1 MRAAPGLAIVLAS
14 ALLFTAAAASAQ
26 GGAAPAGPGR
36 PLQHPGGPLPLPP
49 GQAAEPSAPP
59 GAPGQ
64 GELDCR
70 NCHESTHQGV
80 ARMYIGV
87 GGRGTPMIPSHMVQ
101 VRVQCVAC
109 HTVPKTEK
117 GAAALVGQTFRP
129 SEQACVGCHGEK
141 YRGMLQRWTEVLGKM
156 RAIVE
161 PKLAAARTAL
171 ASAPTPKTARA
182 RKLTD
187 DAEFNV
193 QFVALG
199 KGIHNVFYAADLLK
213 TSNGW
218 ADEALVLLGKPPA
231 KSDDVLVRGG
241 YCAVLCHEMAG
252 VKQLETV
259 TFRKQKLPHVRHV
272 TEFGATCTACHSAEV
287 HKAVTATPATCTS
300 CHHSAQNERCESC
313 HSAQSAFYRGQTKTD
328 LVKIE
333 PNAMAN
339 VVGCTGCHDWSRK
352 HSRQAVG
359 EKCVGCHDAAY
370 SAFLGEWTTGL
381 DKESAAA
388 AAALKRAETA
398 LLRERRAGRKPPEAE
413 ALARQSR
420 EALELVR
427 KARGVHNP
435 SVAEELLKLSR
446 QKADEALASLP
457 RPGTPAVRR

>member
-1 MRAAPGLAIVLAS
+1 MRRI
-14 ALLFTAAAASAQ
+14 ALLLTAAIL
-26 GGAAPAGPGR
+26 GMGAAPVFAQP
-36 PLQHPGGPLPLPP
+36 
-49 GQAAEPSAPP
+49 AKAPP
-59 GAPGQ
+59 APAGALPVPHA
-64 GELDCR
+64 GELECR
-70 NCHESTHQGV
+70 NCHESMHQGV
-80 ARMYIGV
+80 VRMYLGL

-109 HTVPKTEK
+109 HTVPKTE
-117 GAAALVGQTFRP
+117 GSAATLVGQTFRP

-161 PKLAAARTAL
+161 PKLAALRSALGSQQTA
-171 ASAPTPKTARA
+171 KTARA

-187 DAEFNV
+187 DATFNV

-218 ADEALVLLGKPPA
+218 ADEALTLLGKPPA
-231 KSDDVLVRGG
+231 KGDDVLVRGG
-241 YCAVLCHEMAG
+241 YCAVLCHETAK

-259 TFRKQKLPHVRHV
+259 TFGKQKLPHVRHV

-287 HKAVTATPATCTS
+287 HKAVTATPTTCAS

-313 HSAQSAFYRGQTKTD
+313 HTAQSAFYRGQIKTD
-328 LVKIE
+328 LAKVE
-333 PNAMAN
+333 PNAMASA
-339 VVGCTGCHDWSRK
+339 VGCTGCHDWSRK

-359 EKCVGCHDAAY
+359 EKCVGCHDASY
-370 SAFLGEWTTGL
+370 SSFLSEWTTGL

-388 AAALKRAETA
+388 LAAVKQAESALG
-398 LLRERRAGRKPPEAE
+398 RERRAGRKTSGAD
-413 ALARQSR
+413 ALARQAR
-420 EALELVR
+420 EALNLLR

-435 SVAEELLKLSR
+435 SAAEDLLKTSR
-446 QKADEALASLP
+446 RKADEALASLT
-457 RPGTPAVRR
+457 RSEIPAVRR